1 MGDMKTTADEPLSV
15 WLSRFDEALLRMER
29 LSRSNFI
36 SDDDRR
42 PYCEAQV
49 GEPDHERLCSHHAK
63 DGSRYCGTHQR
74 HRRPVQLFGAER

>member
-29 LSRSNFI
+29 LSRSN
-36 SDDDRR
+36 SLDSR

-49 GEPDHERLCSHHAK
+49 GEPGHERLCSHHAR
-63 DGSRYCGTHQR
+63 DNERYCGTHLR
-74 HRRPVQLFGAER
+74 RRRPVETFGAEK